1 MNRLTVIRIFGS
13 LALAVLAWDSGFFSF
28 SQVTRYSVP
37 ASALAAVPLEPVA
50 LVVKADTLWAANP
63 TSQKIQKTSRQ
74 LARAALS
81 EQALNPRAMRVFA
94 FANAGSWDQAKQ
106 RRAIDLA
113 YRGSRRDAGIY
124 LWRIEDSVGRDN
136 IPEVLA
142 NYDLSLMTTS
152 ETSAFLFPLLTSALE
167 DARIREAFVPYL
179 KRNPAW
185 LNGFIGFA
193 ISNSAN
199 PTHVSETIL
208 LARGLPK
215 DAGFQALEQALLG
228 KLVDTG
234 HLDEAKA
241 FVLGVEPKDKVLLTS
256 IAITDAQTAIRSPV
270 LAWTAIGSAS
280 AGASLGQSGVN
291 DKTSM
296 RVFAA
301 SGDRQIVARKLL
313 YLNAGNYQLEARY
326 GDIQAPRGAAINWYL
341 RCLGKDSATPP
352 WTSGP
357 TTPLRGASYRVS
369 FTVPTGC
376 ATQALEIEMIGGQE
390 QRDAEFELM
399 SLRLTPSEGVN

>member
-1 MNRLTVIRIFGS
+1 LAS

-28 SQVTRYSVP
+28 SQVTRFSAP

-63 TSQKIQKTSRQ
+63 TSQKIQKTSRT
-74 LARAALS
+74 LAHAALY

-124 LWRIEDSVGRDN
+124 LWRIEDSVARDN

-152 ETSAFLFPLLTSALE
+152 ETSAFLFPLLTNALE

-185 LNGFIGFA
+185 LKGFIGFA
-193 ISNSAN
+193 ISNSTN
-199 PTHVSETIL
+199 PAHVSETIL
-208 LARGLPK
+208 LAHGLPK
-215 DAGFQALEQALLG
+215 DAGFQALEQSLLG

-241 FVLGVEPKDKVLLTS
+241 FVLGVEPKDKALLTS

-313 YLNAGNYQLEARY
+313 YLNAGNYQLEVGY
-326 GDIQAPRGAAINWYL
+326 GEIQAPRGAAINWYL
-341 RCLGKDSATPP
+341 RCLGKDDTTLP

-369 FTVPTGC
+369 LTVPTGC

-390 QRDAEFELM
+390 QRDAEFEIAFLDL
-399 SLRLTPSEGVN
+399 SR